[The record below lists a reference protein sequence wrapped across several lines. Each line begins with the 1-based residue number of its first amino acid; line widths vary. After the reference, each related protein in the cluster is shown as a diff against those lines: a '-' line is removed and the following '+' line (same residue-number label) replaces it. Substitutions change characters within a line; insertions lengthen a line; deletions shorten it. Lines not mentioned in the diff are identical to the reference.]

1 MTLKLAHLSDLHFGN
16 PKGHLRRTHLEQI
29 LGTIFK
35 DLSTDSYLVIS
46 GDITFQG
53 QPIGYTEALEAFKL
67 AIEQAGFSEKRII
80 LCPGNHDLVKESAG
94 RPNFTTFDEWSSSVR
109 NDKACT
115 FANRSVR
122 HICHEIADFLILNSA
137 YHGNHTYGMIDRPTL
152 LEEIRGLEQKSPARK
167 RPRIA
172 VLHHHLIPVLEN
184 DVSVTRN
191 AYGLIET
198 LQNSGFTLILH
209 GHQHAMLQL
218 ILGKERLQIFGT
230 GSFGYNTPGYINTV
244 STFTFGGAGD
254 VVAARYGISLDTP
267 AGIVKLESLAGN

>member
-1 MTLKLAHLSDLHFGN
+1 MILKLAHLSDLHFGN

-29 LGTIFK
+29 LSKIIIE
-35 DLSTDSYLVIS
+35 LSTDSYLVIS

-53 QPIGYTEALEAFKL
+53 QPIGYAEALEAFKL
-67 AIEQAGFSEKRII
+67 AIGRAQFSEKRII

-94 RPNFTTFDEWSSSVR
+94 RSNFATFDEWSSSLR
-109 NDKACT
+109 NDRACT

-122 HICHEIADFLILNSA
+122 HICYDTVDFLILNSA
-137 YHGNHTYGMIDRPTL
+137 YHGDHTYGMIDRSTL
-152 LEEIRGLEQKSPARK
+152 QEEIRALDQKSPAGK

-198 LQNSGFTLILH
+198 LQKRGFTLILH

-218 ILGKERLQIFGT
+218 VLGKERLQISGT
-230 GSFGYNTPGYINTV
+230 GSFGYNTPGYINTL
-244 STFTFGGAGD
+244 STFAFSASDNVIAT
-254 VVAARYGISLDTP
+254 RYGISLDTP
-267 AGIVKLESLAGN
+267 AGIVKLESLVGN